1 MRTVPHLTLFPHKKA
16 GMLTYIIRRTL
27 YMLPLL
33 LIVSLISFTLI
44 KIMPG
49 DFLTLARLNPQIT
62 EETLQQQIERF
73 GLDGSFMYQYWSW
86 LKNIVLHGDFGMSFD
101 TKMPVYRTLFLGN
114 KLQWT
119 VFIAL
124 STLILQYL
132 FAIPIGIYSATHQ
145 YKPSDHIVTFFGFL
159 GLSIPN
165 FFFALVLLWILVV
178 IFKVGNYGLTV
189 GGVMDLHYYNEAWTW
204 DKYVNIL
211 WHMWPVWVVI
221 GTSGMAGLI
230 RVMRGNLLDTLSLP
244 YVQTARAKGLS
255 ERVVVYK
262 HAVRNAVNPLVTM
275 LGMTLPALVSGSI
288 IVAIVLNLPTVGRSY
303 FAALQRQDE
312 PVIMAGLLFFSLFL
326 LLGNLLADFMLAW
339 VDPRIR
345 YD

>member
-1 MRTVPHLTLFPHKKA
+1 
-16 GMLTYIIRRTL
+16 MLAYIIRRTV

-33 LIVSLISFTLI
+33 LIVSLISFSLI

-49 DFLTLARLNPQIT
+49 DYLTSAKMNPQVT
-62 EETLQQQIERF
+62 EETLQAQIERF
-73 GLDGSFMYQYWSW
+73 GLDRSFIVQYGLW
-86 LKNIVLHGDFGMSFD
+86 LKNIITEGDFGTSFD
-101 TKMPVYRTLFLGN
+101 TKMPVYKALFLGN

-119 VFIAL
+119 VFIAF
-124 STLILQYL
+124 STLLLQYL

-165 FFFALVLLWILVV
+165 FFFALVLLWVLVV
-178 IFKVGNYGLTV
+178 LFKVGDHGLSV
-189 GGVMDLHYYNEAWTW
+189 GGVMDLHYYGAAFTW
-204 DKYVNIL
+204 GKFVNIL

-230 RVMRGNLLDTLSLP
+230 RLMRGNLLDTLSLP
-244 YVQTARAKGLS
+244 YVKTARAKGLK

-262 HAVRNAVNPLVTM
+262 HAVRNAINPLVTI
-275 LGMTLPALVSGSI
+275 LGLTLPALVSGSVV
-288 IVAIVLNLPTVGRSY
+288 VAIVLNLPTVGRAY

-326 LLGNLLADFMLAW
+326 LIGNVLADFLLAW

>member
-1 MRTVPHLTLFPHKKA
+1 
-16 GMLTYIIRRTL
+16 MLTYIIRRTL

-49 DFLTLARLNPQIT
+49 DYLTLARLNPQIT
-62 EETLQQQIERF
+62 EQTLQQQIDRF
-73 GLDGSFMYQYWSW
+73 GLDRPFVVQYGLW
-86 LKNIVLHGDFGMSFD
+86 LKNIVFRGDFGMSFE
-101 TKMPVYRTLFLGN
+101 TKMPVFKTLFMGN
-114 KLQWT
+114 RLQWT
-119 VFIAL
+119 VFIAFT
-124 STLILQYL
+124 TLILQYL

-145 YKPSDHIVTFFGFL
+145 YKPSDHIITFFGFL

-165 FFFALVLLWILVV
+165 FFFALVLLWMLVV
-178 IFKVGNYGLTV
+178 IFKVGDYGLTV
-189 GGVMDLHYYNEAWTW
+189 GNIMDMHFYGAPLSWA
-204 DKYVNIL
+204 KIVNIL
-211 WHMWPVWVVI
+211 WHMWPVWLVI

-230 RVMRGNLLDTLSLP
+230 RLMRANLLDTLSLP
-244 YVQTARAKGLS
+244 YVQTARAKGLK

-262 HAVRNAVNPLVTM
+262 HAVRNAINPLVTI
-275 LGMTLPALVSGSI
+275 LGLSLPNLVSGSI

-312 PVIMAGLLFFSLFL
+312 NVIMAGLLFFSLFL
-326 LLGNLLADFMLAW
+326 LVGNLLADFMLAW

>member
-1 MRTVPHLTLFPHKKA
+1 
-16 GMLTYIIRRTL
+16 MLTYIIRRTL

-62 EETLQQQIERF
+62 EETLQQQIDRF
-73 GLDGSFMYQYWSW
+73 GLDKPFIVQYTYW
-86 LKNIVLHGDFGMSFD
+86 LKNIVTRGDFGMSFE
-101 TKMPVYRTLFLGN
+101 TKMPVYKTLFMGN
-114 KLQWT
+114 RLQWT
-119 VFIAL
+119 VFIAVT
-124 STLILQYL
+124 TLILQYL

-165 FFFALVLLWILVV
+165 FFFALVLLWLLVV
-178 IFKVGNYGLTV
+178 VFRVGDYGLTV
-189 GGVMDLHYYNEAWTW
+189 GNIMDMHYYGTPLSWG
-204 DKYVNIL
+204 KIVNIM
-211 WHMWPVWVVI
+211 WHMWPVWLVI

-230 RVMRGNLLDTLSLP
+230 RLMRGNLLDTLSLP
-244 YVQTARAKGLS
+244 YVQTARAKGLK

-262 HAVRNAVNPLVTM
+262 HAVRNAVNPLVTI
-275 LGMTLPALVSGSI
+275 LGLSLPGLVSGSI
-288 IVAIVLNLPTVGRSY
+288 VTAIVLNLPTVGRSY

-312 PVIMAGLLFFSLFL
+312 NVIMAGLLFFSLFL
-326 LLGNLLADFMLAW
+326 LIGNLIADFLLAW

>member
-1 MRTVPHLTLFPHKKA
+1 
-16 GMLTYIIRRTL
+16 MLTYMIRRTL

-62 EETLQQQIERF
+62 EETIQQQVERF
-73 GLDGSFMYQYWSW
+73 GLDKPFIVQYAYW
-86 LKNIVLHGDFGMSFD
+86 LKNIILHGDFGMSFD
-101 TKMPVYRTLFLGN
+101 TKMPVYKTLFMGN
-114 KLQWT
+114 RLQWT
-119 VFIAL
+119 VFIAF

-145 YKPSDHIVTFFGFL
+145 YKPSDHVVTFFGFL

-165 FFFALVLLWILVV
+165 FFFARVLLWLLVV
-178 IFKVGNYGLTV
+178 VFKVGEHGLTV
-189 GGVMDLHYYNEAWTW
+189 SNVMDLRFYGEPLSWS
-204 DKYVNIL
+204 KIVNVL
-211 WHMWPVWVVI
+211 WHMWPVWVVV

-230 RVMRGNLLDTLSLP
+230 RLMRGNLLDTLSLP
-244 YVQTARAKGLS
+244 YVQTARSKGLN
-255 ERVVVYK
+255 ERIVVYK
-262 HAVRNAVNPLVTM
+262 HAVRNAINPLVTI
-275 LGMTLPALVSGSI
+275 LGLSLPGLVNGGVVTAI
-288 IVAIVLNLPTVGRSY
+288 ILNLPTVGRSY

-326 LLGNLLADFMLAW
+326 LIGNLVADFLLAW

>member
-1 MRTVPHLTLFPHKKA
+1 VPHLALFFHKKA

-33 LIVSLISFTLI
+33 LIVSLISFTLV

-49 DFLTLARLNPQIT
+49 DFLTLARLDPQVT

-73 GLDGSFMYQYWSW
+73 GLDKPFLFQYWSW
-86 LKNIVLHGDFGMSFD
+86 LKNILLHGDFGFSFV
-101 TKMPVYRTLFLGN
+101 TKMPVYKTLFLGN

-119 VFIAL
+119 IFIAL

-178 IFKVGNYGLTV
+178 LFKVGNHGLSV
-189 GGVMDLHYYNEAWTW
+189 GGVMDLKYYTMGWSWA
-204 DKYVNIL
+204 KIVNIM

-230 RVMRGNLLDTLSLP
+230 RLMRGNLLDTLSLP
-244 YVQTARAKGLS
+244 YVQTARAKGLT

-262 HAVRNAVNPLVTM
+262 HAVRNAINPLVTI
-275 LGMTLPALVSGSI
+275 LGLSLPNLVAGSI
-288 IVAIVLNLPTVGRSY
+288 VTAIVLNLPTVGRSY
-303 FAALQRQDE
+303 FSALQRQDE
-312 PVIMAGLLFFSLFL
+312 NVVMAGLLFFSLFL
-326 LLGNLLADFMLAW
+326 LLGNLLADFLLAW

>member
-1 MRTVPHLTLFPHKKA
+1 
-16 GMLTYIIRRTL
+16 MLTYIIRRTF

-49 DFLTLARLNPQIT
+49 DYLTLARLNPQIT
-62 EETLQQQIERF
+62 EETLQRQIDRF

-86 LKNIVLHGDFGMSFD
+86 LRNIIVDGDFGMSFE
-101 TKMPVYRTLFLGN
+101 TKMPVYKTLFLGN

-119 VFIAL
+119 IFIAL
-124 STLILQYL
+124 STLLLQYL

-178 IFKVGNYGLTV
+178 LFKVGDLGLTV
-189 GGVMDLHYYNEAWTW
+189 GGVMDLHYYTEAWTW
-204 DKYVNIL
+204 SKIVNIM
-211 WHMWPVWVVI
+211 WHMWPVWLVI

-230 RVMRGNLLDTLSLP
+230 RLMRGNLLDTLSLP
-244 YVQTARAKGLS
+244 YVQTARAKGLK

-262 HAVRNAVNPLVTM
+262 HAVRNAVNPLVTI
-275 LGMTLPALVSGSI
+275 LGLSLPNLVSGSI

-312 PVIMAGLLFFSLFL
+312 PVIMAGLLFFSMFL
-326 LLGNLLADFMLAW
+326 LLGNLIADFLLAW

>member
-1 MRTVPHLTLFPHKKA
+1 
-16 GMLTYIIRRTL
+16 MLTYIIRRTL

-49 DFLTLARLNPQIT
+49 DFLTLARMDPQIT
-62 EETLQQQIERF
+62 EETLQSQIERF
-73 GLDGSFMYQYWSW
+73 GLDRPFIVQYGLW
-86 LKNIVLHGDFGMSFD
+86 LKNIVTRGDFGFSFD

-114 KLQWT
+114 RLPWT

-124 STLILQYL
+124 STLLLQYL

-145 YKPSDHIVTFFGFL
+145 YKTSDHIVTFLGFL

-165 FFFALVLLWILVV
+165 FFFALVLLWVLVV
-178 IFKVGNYGLTV
+178 IFRVGDYGLTV
-189 GGVMDLHYYNEAWTW
+189 GNVMDIHFYGAPLSWA
-204 DKYVNIL
+204 KIVNVL
-211 WHMWPVWVVI
+211 WHMWPVWLVI
-221 GTSGMAGLI
+221 GTSGMAALI
-230 RVMRGNLLDTLSLP
+230 RLMRGNLLDTLSLP
-244 YVQTARAKGLS
+244 YVQTARAKGLT
-255 ERVVVYK
+255 ERIVVYK
-262 HAVRNAVNPLVTM
+262 HAVRNAVNPLVTI
-275 LGMTLPALVSGSI
+275 LGLSLPGLVGGS
-288 IVAIVLNLPTVGRSY
+288 VVTAIVLNLPTVGRSY

-312 PVIMAGLLFFSLFL
+312 NVIMAGLLFFSLFL
-326 LLGNLLADFMLAW
+326 LIGNLLSDFLLAW

>member
-1 MRTVPHLTLFPHKKA
+1 
-16 GMLTYIIRRTL
+16 MLTYIIRRTF

-49 DFLTLARLNPQIT
+49 DFLTAARLNPQIT
-62 EETLQQQIERF
+62 EETLQQQIDRF
-73 GLDGSFMYQYWSW
+73 GLDRPFIIQYGYW
-86 LKNIVLHGDFGMSFD
+86 LKNIILHGDFGMSFD
-101 TKMPVYRTLFLGN
+101 TKMPVYRTLFMGN
-114 KLQWT
+114 RLQWT
-119 VFIAL
+119 VFIAA
-124 STLILQYL
+124 STLFLQYL

-165 FFFALVLLWILVV
+165 FFFALVLLWLLVV
-178 IFKVGNYGLTV
+178 IFKVGDYGLTV
-189 GGVMDLHYYNEAWTW
+189 GNIMDMHFYNAPWSW
-204 DKYVNIL
+204 AKIVNIM
-211 WHMWPVWVVI
+211 WHMWPVWLVI

-230 RVMRGNLLDTLSLP
+230 RLMRGNLLDTLSLP
-244 YVQTARAKGLS
+244 YVQTARAKGLK

-262 HAVRNAVNPLVTM
+262 HAVRNAVNPLVTI
-275 LGMTLPALVSGSI
+275 LGLSLPNLVGGSI
-288 IVAIVLNLPTVGRSY
+288 ITAIVLNLPTVGRSY

-312 PVIMAGLLFFSLFL
+312 NVIMAGLLFFSLFL
-326 LLGNLLADFMLAW
+326 LIGNLIADFLLAW